1 MRSVLKRYAVGGAAV
16 VLFLG
21 IAAQGVA
28 AERSGEPTAQEKQT
42 LQAGL
47 QVAPKGGAAARKAAA
62 HAANPYLANVEDAT
76 AVDWAYW
83 RSQLA
88 AKSRQR
94 AADTSTQERSAA
106 DRKAAGRGLSSPL
119 LHDELEPSGTAGSN
133 DTQDAAEPINGFGTR
148 KKQNPRLRILGELAD
163 LAPTP
168 TEIPT
173 GAEDNGSLPLAT
185 DTGIGASRKAMNTTG
200 VLGDGP
206 HGPAPAGDGS
216 NDFDVYQLSATA
228 GESIIASTATSPT
241 DTIAVVYN
249 AAGEVVA
256 ANDDVS
262 FPTDLSSRVVYDVP
276 AAGTYYVLIG
286 GFALNPLPAD
296 PNDSGSGAGGAE
308 TGDYA
313 LTISSAP
320 VDKDFYA
327 VKLRKG
333 DVLGGSVKGAASR
346 LVVHHVDGEQRHGS
360 EQDAS
365 SLYPATS
372 PLPAGGNA
380 VVAYVAEEPG
390 WYAVSVEGGVGQY
403 DATVEVYRPGSETDK
418 RRQTIFLDFDGGRIN
433 TAVWGGPGVRDLSPF
448 SAFIAKWGLPR
459 SAENELVDRIVQI
472 TKENLKKDLRA
483 KGLNPNVA
491 VRVLNSRDHADPYG
505 KTNVSRVVIG
515 GTIAESGINTI
526 GIAQYIDPGNFGHED
541 NGLVLLDVLS
551 NPAGSSASSINTYLT
566 PASDRVE
573 FVSQVVANVTSHE
586 VGHFIGNYHVDQF
599 NELHNLMDQ
608 GGNPRMLFGVGP
620 DNVGGTADDVD
631 VDFDEDVYNPNEGFT
646 GIEDTLN
653 VSAWAFTRPKG

>member
-200 VLGDGP
+200 VLG
-206 HGPAPAGDGS
+206 
-216 NDFDVYQLSATA
+216 
-228 GESIIASTATSPT
+228 
-241 DTIAVVYN
+241 
-249 AAGEVVA
+249 
-256 ANDDVS
+256 
-262 FPTDLSSRVVYDVP
+262 
-276 AAGTYYVLIG
+276 
-286 GFALNPLPAD
+286 
-296 PNDSGSGAGGAE
+296 
-308 TGDYA
+308 
-313 LTISSAP
+313 
-320 VDKDFYA
+320 
-327 VKLRKG
+327 
-333 DVLGGSVKGAASR
+333 
-346 LVVHHVDGEQRHGS
+346 
-360 EQDAS
+360 
-365 SLYPATS
+365 
-372 PLPAGGNA
+372 
-380 VVAYVAEEPG
+380 
-390 WYAVSVEGGVGQY
+390 
-403 DATVEVYRPGSETDK
+403 
-418 RRQTIFLDFDGGRIN
+418 
-433 TAVWGGPGVRDLSPF
+433 
-448 SAFIAKWGLPR
+448 
-459 SAENELVDRIVQI
+459 
-472 TKENLKKDLRA
+472 
-483 KGLNPNVA
+483 
-491 VRVLNSRDHADPYG
+491 
-505 KTNVSRVVIG
+505 
-515 GTIAESGINTI
+515 
-526 GIAQYIDPGNFGHED
+526 
-541 NGLVLLDVLS
+541 
-551 NPAGSSASSINTYLT
+551 
-566 PASDRVE
+566 
-573 FVSQVVANVTSHE
+573 
-586 VGHFIGNYHVDQF
+586 
-599 NELHNLMDQ
+599 
-608 GGNPRMLFGVGP
+608 
-620 DNVGGTADDVD
+620 
-631 VDFDEDVYNPNEGFT
+631 
-646 GIEDTLN
+646 
-653 VSAWAFTRPKG
+653 